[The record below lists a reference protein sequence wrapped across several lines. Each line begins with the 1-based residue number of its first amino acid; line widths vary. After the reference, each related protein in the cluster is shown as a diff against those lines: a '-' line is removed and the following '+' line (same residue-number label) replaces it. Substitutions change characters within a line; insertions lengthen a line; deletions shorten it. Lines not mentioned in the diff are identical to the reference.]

1 MLPFQYPSSFTVP
14 TGSAHWES
22 LLRARAIETQ
32 CYVIAAAQTGTHNKK
47 RASYGHAMVV
57 DPWGAIV
64 AQCSDGIGMA
74 VAQIDLSFRDSVRQK
89 LPVWSD
95 RRPELYG
102 NIIPAKAIA
111 QQTTNGDQPFQFG
124 PTAVV
129 SSSQV
134 FYRSEHSIAFVNHRP
149 LLDGHVLVASLR
161 PVKRLGDLNQE
172 EVTDLFCLVQRVQ
185 KAIETEFSANA
196 STVAIQDG
204 LDAGQSIEHLHVH
217 LLPRKPSDFEGKI
230 DQIYVELQKHDKTE
244 HSSKFRLRTDE
255 EMAIQANRLKKYF

>member
-1 MLPFQYPSSFTVP
+1 MP

-47 RASYGHAMVV
+47 RASFGHAMVV

-74 VAQIDLSFRDSVRQK
+74 VAQIDLNFRHSVRQK
-89 LPVWSD
+89 LPVWTD

-102 NIIPAKAIA
+102 DIIAA
-111 QQTTNGDQPFQFG
+111 QARPELTLGEEPFQFG

-129 SSSQV
+129 HSSQI
-134 FYRSEHSIAFVNHRP
+134 FYRSKHSIAFVNHRP
-149 LLDGHVLVASLR
+149 LLAGHVLVASLR
-161 PVKRLGDLNQE
+161 PVKRLKDLNTE

-185 KAIETEFSANA
+185 KAIETEFGANA
-196 STVAIQDG
+196 STVAVQDG

-217 LLPRKPSDFEGKI
+217 LLPRKPSDFDGKI

-244 HSSKFRLRTDE
+244 HNSKYKLRTDQEMSE
-255 EMAIQANRLKKYF
+255 ESNRLKKYF